1 MIPAIEVI
9 LTKLRNIIADVYE
22 IAADE
27 VDPGATFLEMGL
39 DSISIIQVRQLV
51 KNAYGLEISVDRL
64 FGDTDNLTRLAEYIR
79 VSLPAE
85 DAGVV
90 VEAAREREIAG
101 PLPREVSGAREKEL
115 NMRGGSI
122 PDAGNQF
129 VDIRNII
136 NDQLQVMF
144 RQMEILSKMGN

>member
-1 MIPAIEVI
+1 MIPEKEVI
-9 LTKLRNIIADVYE
+9 LTKLRNIIAEVYE

-27 VDPGATFLEMGL
+27 VDAGATFLEMGL

-64 FGDTDNLTRLAEYIR
+64 FGDTDNLTKLAEYIR
-79 VSLPAE
+79 ASFPAKE
-85 DAGVV
+85 ESPVIP
-90 VEAAREREIAG
+90 VEVPGPRERE
-101 PLPREVSGAREKEL
+101 L
-115 NMRGGSI
+115 NRRGGSI
-122 PDAGNQF
+122 PDAGNSF